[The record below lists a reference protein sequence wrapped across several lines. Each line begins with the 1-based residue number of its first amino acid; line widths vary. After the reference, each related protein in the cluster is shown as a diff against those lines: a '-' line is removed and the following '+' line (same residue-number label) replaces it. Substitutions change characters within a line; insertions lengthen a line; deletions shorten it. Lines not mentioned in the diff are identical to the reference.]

1 MQKKAKAE
9 EPAGESAPMWIVS
22 FADLV
27 TLMMSFF
34 VVLYAM
40 KQGGEKRQL
49 GVAVAIKATFDPSYT
64 PPIDSV
70 SEFDQAIRRYK
81 GLPGPPYLNS
91 GGHALKPTDGAEGL
105 DQTVT
110 AIRPGKQIVTGTR
123 ITFDLNSA
131 ALDPASLQAIAQIAE
146 KIRGLNN
153 ILFVKGH
160 VAADEIALR
169 PDDPQG
175 MNLSNQRATQV
186 IEEFARL
193 GIDRRVL
200 RPLACGPYEPLKTG
214 AYDAATL
221 QLNRRV
227 EVFTTENTASD
238 YIPINTV
245 PATEKPAAS
254 ASAPTPL
261 VTALAPTAPPASSHA
276 TEEKKPAAK

>member
-40 KQGGEKRQL
+40 KMGGEKKQL

-64 PPIDSV
+64 PPIDSI
-70 SEFDQAIRRYK
+70 SEFDQAIRRFK

-91 GGHALKPTDGAEGL
+91 GGHALKPTDGATGV

-131 ALDPASLQAIAQIAE
+131 ALDPASLEAIGEIAE

-160 VAADEIALR
+160 VAADEITLR

-175 MNLSNQRATQV
+175 LSLSYQRANQV

-193 GIDRRVL
+193 GIDRRIL
-200 RPLACGPYEPLKTG
+200 RPMACGPYEPLKTG

-227 EVFTTENTASD
+227 EIFTTENTASD
-238 YIPINTV
+238 YTPINTV
-245 PATEKPAAS
+245 PATEKPAPSGTAPSAAS
-254 ASAPTPL
+254 AAAP
-261 VTALAPTAPPASSHA
+261 A
-276 TEEKKPAAK
+276 EK

>member
-64 PPIDSV
+64 PPIDSI
-70 SEFDQAIRRYK
+70 SEFDQAIRRFK
-81 GLPGPPYLNS
+81 GLPGPPYLNT
-91 GGHALKPTDGAEGL
+91 GGNALKPTDGAEGV

-123 ITFDLNSA
+123 ISFDFNA
-131 ALDPASLQAIAQIAE
+131 ASLDPAALEAIGQIAE

-160 VAADEIALR
+160 VSADEIALR

-175 MNLSNQRATQV
+175 MSLSYQRANGV
-186 IEEFARL
+186 IEEFVRR

-214 AYDAATL
+214 AYDPATL
-221 QLNRRV
+221 KLNRRV
-227 EVFTTENTASD
+227 EIFTTENTASD
-238 YIPINTV
+238 YTPINTV
-245 PATEKPAAS
+245 PATEKPAAE
-254 ASAPTPL
+254 SAPA
-261 VTALAPTAPPASSHA
+261 ALPAASRA
-276 TEEKKPAAK
+276 AEERKPAEK